1 MVYWDG
7 FPEVA
12 NQLEKVELFIKDA
25 IKSRN
30 TLLNKA
36 SYELIDSGGKRLRPA
51 LVLLSGSFGN
61 YNEEKLIKCAGA
73 IEVLHTATLVHDDII
88 DKSTLRRGRI
98 TVSAEYGVDMAV
110 YTGDFLFTKAILM
123 LAGTL
128 PADKLDVLARGIKT
142 ICEGEVDQY
151 ISKFT
156 LNTTIFNYLKR
167 IERKTSVLFA
177 ASCALG
183 GYCSECDDSTV
194 KKLAKVGGF
203 FGTAFQIKDDINDFK
218 ESEKT
223 SGKPVFKDLKEGLV
237 TLPALYAIRN
247 NKAVKGAI
255 EEFFNKG
262 EASELD
268 SDAICSMIKENR
280 GVRDSYE
287 LLLKYTAKA
296 KKVLSTLPDNPSKA
310 VLLSMINS
318 LE

>member
-1 MVYWDG
+1 LSYWDR
-7 FPEVA
+7 FPQLA
-12 NQLEKVELFIKDA
+12 DKLEKVELIIKDA
-25 IKSRN
+25 VKSRN
-30 TLLNKA
+30 SLLNKTA
-36 SYELIDSGGKRLRPA
+36 CELIDSGGKRLRPA
-51 LVLLSGSFGN
+51 LVLLSGSFGK

-98 TVSAEYGVDMAV
+98 TVSAQYGVDMAV

-128 PADKLDVLARGIKT
+128 PADKLDILAKGIKT

-151 ISKFT
+151 ISKYT
-156 LNTTIFNYLKR
+156 LNTSVVNYLKR

-177 ASCALG
+177 AACVLG
-183 GYCSECDDSTV
+183 GYCAECDDATLN
-194 KKLAKVGGF
+194 KLGKVGSF
-203 FGTAFQIKDDINDFK
+203 FGTAFQIKDDINDFS
-218 ESEKT
+218 ESEKA

-247 NKAVKGAI
+247 NKTVKIAI
-255 EEFFNKG
+255 EEFFG
-262 EASELD
+262 SEGTTELD
-268 SDAICSMIKENR
+268 ADTICNLIKENG

-287 LLLKYTAKA
+287 LLLKYTGKA
-296 KKVLSTLPDNPSKA
+296 KKVLSTLPDNQSKEI
-310 VLLSMINS
+310 LLSMINS